1 MLSKKTLCIY
11 TISLLF
17 MVLYVNRQL
26 YTANCQ
32 TSDTSLLDTAS
43 PGHSEGVP
51 TDNVTGIVC
60 NNNIPG
66 TSVQGS
72 GTGSILM
79 VICCSMCSM
88 LFDLYDQQHAITA
101 SR

>member
-1 MLSKKTLCIY
+1 
-11 TISLLF
+11 

-51 TDNVTGIVC
+51 TDNVTGIVS

-72 GTGSILM
+72 GTRQHTNGDLLLD
-79 VICCSMCSM
+79 V
-88 LFDLYDQQHAITA
+88 FDVV
-101 SR
+101 RFV